1 VGVCG
6 FYFEEEAVGDAVL
19 LPVLFAEA
27 ELGVAHVL
35 ELAGEHEVLV
45 VGVGVEVDD
54 EVAREGTEFY
64 EEVVL

>member
-1 VGVCG
+1 M
-6 FYFEEEAVGDAVL
+6 